1 MTRDKFYYE
10 KLCKTML
17 ELKYGEKFYDLELC
31 DKPDLQ
37 NSSASIGIE
46 VTRAIS
52 PNEGELLAFVNKNL
66 SNKYSELS
74 QKLLQKLGFER
85 PPIKEG
91 FFFVQKNSTGYK
103 LLYFK
108 VPKSETLIL
117 FGMISPLEKINS
129 CLNGTIKSIK
139 DKITKLKNN
148 YFRFGENDLILVIEE
163 QLNYLALSE
172 QIKSDL
178 IHDIINIIKQE
189 YALWQDN
196 EKYEYVYIL
205 FLDNL
210 VEIDCR
216 NWEYQIKTI
225 TQEDLNFFATQI
237 S

>member
-1 MTRDKFYYE
+1 MKKDKYYYE

-17 ELKYGEKFYDLELC
+17 ELKYREKFYDLKLC

-46 VTRAIS
+46 VTRAIF

-74 QKLLQKLGFER
+74 QKLLQKLGFEN

-108 VPKSETLIL
+108 VPKSESLIL
-117 FGMISPLEKINS
+117 FGMISPLENINS
-129 CLNGTIKSIK
+129 CLSGTTKSIK

-148 YFRFGENDLILVIEE
+148 YFIFGENDLILVIEE

-172 QIKSDL
+172 EIKSDL

-225 TQEDLNFFATQI
+225 TQEDWNFFATQI

>member
-1 MTRDKFYYE
+1 
-10 KLCKTML
+10 ML

-52 PNEGELLAFVNKNL
+52 NDEGEFLAFVNKNL
-66 SNKYSELS
+66 SNKYSELP
-74 QKLLQKLGFER
+74 QKLLQKLGFDN

-91 FFFVQKNSTGYK
+91 FFFIQKNSTGYK

-117 FGMISPLEKINS
+117 FGMISPLENINS
-129 CLNGTIKSIK
+129 CLSGTTKAIK

-148 YFRFGENDLILVIEE
+148 YFRFRENDLILVIEE
-163 QLNYLALSE
+163 QLNYLALDQE
-172 QIKSDL
+172 IKNDL
-178 IHDIINIIKQE
+178 IRDVIIIIKQE
-189 YALWQDN
+189 FALWKDN

-210 VEIDCR
+210 VEIDCK

-225 TQEDLNFFATQI
+225 TQEDWNFFATQI
-237 S
+237 A